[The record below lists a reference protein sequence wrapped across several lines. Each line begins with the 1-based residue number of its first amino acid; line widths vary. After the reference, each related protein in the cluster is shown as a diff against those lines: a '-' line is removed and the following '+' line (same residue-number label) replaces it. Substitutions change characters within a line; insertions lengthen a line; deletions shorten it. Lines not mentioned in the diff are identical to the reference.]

1 MEISLPRYRF
11 FTAYSANKLNLNF
24 AHLLLAPHMLLFF
37 LSRQEPVW
45 KPDAYTPEEEVPK
58 RDAAY
63 LDTKDVDELEEL
75 EDDFSDDRFLED
87 YRRKRIE
94 ELKKGTTRPR
104 FGTLE
109 TIRASEFV
117 AQVTN
122 AGEDVWVVC
131 HLFKDAV
138 AHCGILNACLTELS
152 ERYPNTKFVK
162 IISTECIPGYPDENL
177 PTILLY
183 HNSKCIHTLVGLA
196 AVGGEATSPDRV
208 AMALNCYGPVCGDSE
223 QDAQQQVR
231 NMVESLL
238 VERAA
243 AEAAKGG
250 GGAGNDEDED
260 SDFD

>member
-1 MEISLPRYRF
+1 
-11 FTAYSANKLNLNF
+11 
-24 AHLLLAPHMLLFF
+24 MLF
-37 LSRQEPVW
+37 QEPVW
-45 KPDAYTPEEEVPK
+45 KPDEYNPEEEPPK
-58 RDAAY
+58 KDTAY
-63 LDTKDVDELEEL
+63 LDTKDADELEEL
-75 EDDFSDDRFLED
+75 EDEFSDDRFLED

-94 ELKKGTTRPR
+94 ELRKGTTRPR

-109 TIRASEFV
+109 TIRTSEFV

-138 AHCGILNACLTELS
+138 VDCGILNACLGELA

-162 IISTECIPGYPDENL
+162 IVSVECIPGYPDENL

-183 HNSKCIHTLVGLA
+183 HNTKCIHTLVGLA
-196 AVGGEATSPDRV
+196 AVGGKATSPDRV
-208 AMALNCYGPVCGDSE
+208 AMALNCYGPVCGE
-223 QDAQQQVR
+223 TEHEAQKQVM

-238 VERAA
+238 LDRAA
-243 AEAAKGG
+243 KEAAKGQG
-250 GGAGNDEDED
+250 GVDGGDDEDED

>member
-1 MEISLPRYRF
+1 
-11 FTAYSANKLNLNF
+11 
-24 AHLLLAPHMLLFF
+24 
-37 LSRQEPVW
+37 
-45 KPDAYTPEEEVPK
+45 
-58 RDAAY
+58 
-63 LDTKDVDELEEL
+63 
-75 EDDFSDDRFLED
+75 
-87 YRRKRIE
+87 
-94 ELKKGTTRPR
+94 
-104 FGTLE
+104 LE

-138 AHCGILNACLTELS
+138 ADCGILNACLGELS

-183 HNSKCIHTLVGLA
+183 HNTKCVRTLVGLS
-196 AVGGEATSPDRV
+196 AVGGKATSPDRV
-208 AMALNCYGPVCGDSE
+208 AMALNCYGPVCGDTE
-223 QDAQQQVR
+223 HEAQKQVM

-238 VERAA
+238 LERAA
-243 AEAAKGG
+243 AEATRGQGGLRKGG
-250 GGAGNDEDED
+250 GDEEDDED